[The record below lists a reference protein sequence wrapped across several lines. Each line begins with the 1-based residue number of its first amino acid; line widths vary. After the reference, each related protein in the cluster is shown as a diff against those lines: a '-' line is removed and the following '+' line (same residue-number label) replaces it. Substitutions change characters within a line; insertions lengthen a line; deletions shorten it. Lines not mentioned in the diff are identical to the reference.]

1 MDVCSCF
8 AKFLVIWSSSDVIK
22 GVGTFKYLGSLDS
35 NADLRLGVNNVSSP
49 FLEQISSK
57 YSLATVNIFQPSLL
71 SRF

>member
-35 NADLRLGVNNVSSP
+35 NADLRLGVKN
-49 FLEQISSK
+49 EQMSSK
-57 YSLATVNIFQPSLL
+57 
-71 SRF
+71 